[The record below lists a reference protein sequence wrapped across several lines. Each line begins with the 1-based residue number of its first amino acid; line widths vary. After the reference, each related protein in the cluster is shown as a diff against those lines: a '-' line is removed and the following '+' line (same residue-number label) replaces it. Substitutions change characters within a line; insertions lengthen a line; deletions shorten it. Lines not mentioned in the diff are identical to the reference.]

1 MCKIDVTPS
10 NTYSIINLAS
20 PENTPFVPSNVD
32 ESALLLRSLTIK
44 KQHNAAHVKVIPLEG
59 ILKVAVKC

>member
-1 MCKIDVTPS
+1 MCKNDVTPS

-44 KQHNAAHVKVIPLEG
+44 NNAAHVKVIPLEG
-59 ILKVAVKC
+59 ILIVALKC